1 MLGILASILKAIF
14 MTLILAVILVAILA
28 AVDVRR
34 GRMTHKVDTS
44 PPLIISVKCKNPHDR
59 QMPNLDT
66 LRVKAVMHLNDNL
79 SVIDL
84 PVTVQLYV
92 D

>member
-1 MLGILASILKAIF
+1 MADIVCFFVTFIVAVF
-14 MTLILAVILVAILA
+14 LIAVLV
-28 AVDVRR
+28 AVDVSR
-34 GRMTHKVDTS
+34 GRMTHKVDMS

-59 QMPNLDT
+59 QMPNHDT
-66 LRVKAVMHLNDNL
+66 LRVKAVMHLNNNL